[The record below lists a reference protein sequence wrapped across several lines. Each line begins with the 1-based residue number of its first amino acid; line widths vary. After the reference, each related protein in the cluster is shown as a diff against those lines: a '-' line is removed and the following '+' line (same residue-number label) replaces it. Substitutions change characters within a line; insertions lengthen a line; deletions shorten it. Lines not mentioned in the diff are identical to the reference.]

1 MPDLTNE
8 QAQSKAFAFASRWE
22 GGYVNDPNDR
32 GGATNLGVTQ
42 SVYNQYRQEQGQ
54 PVQTVRNITKE
65 EAKNI
70 YIHGYWNKVQ
80 GDRLPT
86 LTAISLA
93 DFAYNSGPTRAIHEM
108 KRFLR
113 DNGYDIPM
121 TADGKAVR
129 NEKLDSETIAA
140 VEDYTSK
147 HGDES
152 LAQGLN
158 SERRQFVQR
167 IVDNNPSQGA
177 FLKGWNNRINSLE
190 EYMRDLNSE
199 KVQTVQNV
207 TEASLKPVQTSEL
220 SAPSSKPSKESQ
232 IFAQA
237 SQMILDKRGHLEGDT
252 QVYRGYTYSFQ
263 KQADTLI
270 TQKHGQ
276 EIFKQVGRE
285 VLTDRVTPVDMKVL
299 HAVTQNLEKSEHL
312 AKDFAKDAQLILDKR
327 GHMENGTQVFRG
339 NTYTFEKHGD
349 TLTVQKNQQEI
360 FKQVGDRVVHTQV
373 TQQDLGILDN
383 VAQALEQKGS
393 NTPEANQPKTPVGTS
408 LER

>member
-1 MPDLTNE
+1 MLDFTNE
-8 QAQSKAFAFASRWE
+8 QKQTSAFAFALRWE
-22 GGYVNDPNDR
+22 GGYVNHPKDR

-42 SVYNQYRQEQGQ
+42 LVYNKYRQDQGQ

-65 EAKNI
+65 EAKSI

-121 TADGKAVR
+121 TAEGNAVKHER
-129 NEKLDSETIAA
+129 LDSETMAA
-140 VEDYTSK
+140 VKDYVSK
-147 HGDES
+147 HGDEK
-152 LAQGLN
+152 LARGITL
-158 SERRQFVQR
+158 ERSQFVKA
-167 IVDNNPSQGA
+167 IVKEKPSQGT
-177 FLKGWNNRINSLE
+177 FLDGWNNRIDALE
-190 EYMRDLNSE
+190 VYIHKLNSE
-199 KVQTVQNV
+199 KTQPTQKVTSNSTHQSQTDNLP
-207 TEASLKPVQTSEL
+207 SL
-220 SAPSSKPSKESQ
+220 SAESQ
-232 IFAQA
+232 TFAQA

-252 QVYRGYTYSFQ
+252 QVYRGYTYTFQ

-276 EIFKQVGRE
+276 EIFKQVGSQ
-285 VLTDRVTPVDMKVL
+285 VVTDQVTPVDMKVL

-312 AKDFAKDAQLILDKR
+312 VKDFAKDVQLILDKR
-327 GHMENGTQVFRG
+327 GHVENGTQVFHG
-339 NTYTFEKHGD
+339 NTYTFEKDGD

-393 NTPEANQPKTPVGTS
+393 HTPEANQPKTPVGAS